1 MADNILT
8 YILELQDK
16 ISPKLKVI
24 NISNDK
30 MLEKW
35 SEIQVKMNAARKS
48 MSDTGNSIGS
58 LNEKI
63 AALRMQREWIPGSNT
78 AAIRATNH
86 EIQRLEK
93 EVQRLESLDGGKFK
107 KWMNDITGS
116 IPALVN
122 PLSMI
127 GTGMVLSVKKGM
139 ETELQKQNITSLLAG
154 DVDAAETLFNQISEY
169 GKKTV
174 YDKAGLID
182 AQKTMMSFGLS
193 GETAFKTLKQIGDIA
208 MGDANKMQSLSL
220 AFSQAT
226 SAGKLQGQDLMQLI
240 NAGFNPLQVISEH
253 TGKSMSQLKD
263 EMSKGQ
269 ISAEMLA
276 QAFTWATE
284 EGGLFYQGAEKAG
297 QTLSGRM
304 NQMKDSVDE
313 MLVAVF
319 GAIEPILSPLV
330 DFATKAISAIGNGIS
345 RVIGWLKKGRT
356 GATVFGI
363 ALGSLAAGL
372 VAMKVQALAAAAAVK
387 IKAAF
392 DAMATVSTL
401 GFKAAMDAL
410 NLSFLASPIFW
421 IVAAVV
427 ALVAAIAYVIYKT
440 EGWGKTWHNVTEYC
454 KLSFQQMGEWL
465 RLKWL
470 QIADFFMTGFE
481 TIEIG
486 WYKLQSLWD
495 SDAASAG
502 LNKIQQARDQRAA
515 EIADAQNKV
524 DELAAKRQEMKV
536 WEVTWN
542 SDKKLS
548 DVTGGV
554 KSKLG
559 INSQLADN
567 VNGEG
572 GGGGGGGDEAGKAAN
587 AVATGGTRNTQ
598 ITINLG
604 KMADITFNGSV
615 GENAEDIEKKFEEL
629 FLRVLFMA
637 QNA

>member
-86 EIQRLEK
+86 EIQRLENQ
-93 EVQRLESLDGGKFK
+93 VRRLENLDGGRFK
-107 KWMNDITGS
+107 KWMKDITGS

-127 GTGMVLSVKKGM
+127 GVGVVSSVKKGM
-139 ETELQKQNITSLLAG
+139 ENELQKQNITSLLAG
-154 DVDAAETLFNQISEY
+154 DTVAADTLFGQISEY
-169 GKKTV
+169 GKNTV
-174 YDKAGLID
+174 YDKAGLIE
-182 AQKTMMSFGLS
+182 AQKMMMSFGLS
-193 GETAFKTLKQIGDIA
+193 SEKSFNTLKQIGDIA
-208 MGDANKMQSLSL
+208 MGDANKMQSLAL

-284 EGGLFYQGAEKAG
+284 KGGLFYQGAEKAG

-345 RVIGWLKKGRT
+345 RVIGWFKNGGT

-567 VNGEG
+567 INGE
-572 GGGGGGGDEAGKAAN
+572 GGGGGGDEAGKAAN

>member
-86 EIQRLEK
+86 EIQRLENQ
-93 EVQRLESLDGGKFK
+93 VRRLENLDGGRFK
-107 KWMNDITGS
+107 KWMKDITGS

-127 GTGMVLSVKKGM
+127 GVGVVSSVKKGM
-139 ETELQKQNITSLLAG
+139 ENELQKQNITSLLAG
-154 DVDAAETLFNQISEY
+154 DTVAADTLFGQISEY
-169 GKKTV
+169 GKNTV
-174 YDKAGLID
+174 YDKAGLIE

-284 EGGLFYQGAEKAG
+284 KGGLFYQGAEKAG

-515 EIADAQNKV
+515 DIADAQNKV

-572 GGGGGGGDEAGKAAN
+572 GGGGGDEAGKAAN

-604 KMADITFNGSV
+604 KMADINFNGSV

>member
-16 ISPKLKVI
+16 ISPKLNVI

-86 EIQRLEK
+86 EIQRLENQ
-93 EVQRLESLDGGKFK
+93 VRRLENLDGGRFK
-107 KWMNDITGS
+107 KWMKDITGS

-127 GTGMVLSVKKGM
+127 GVGVVSSVKKGM
-139 ETELQKQNITSLLAG
+139 ENELQKQNITSLLAG
-154 DVDAAETLFNQISEY
+154 DTVAADKLFGQISEY

-174 YDKAGLID
+174 YDKAGLIE

-193 GETAFKTLKQIGDIA
+193 GEKSFNTLKQIGDIA
-208 MGDANKMQSLSL
+208 MGDSQKMQSLAL

-284 EGGLFYQGAEKAG
+284 KGGLFYQGAEKAG
-297 QTLSGRM
+297 QTMSGRM
-304 NQMKDSVDE
+304 NQLKDSVDE
-313 MLVAVF
+313 LLINAF
-319 GAIEPILSPLV
+319 GAIEPVLSPLV
-330 DFATKAISAIGNGIS
+330 DFATNAISAVGNGIAKVIEIFKEYKPI
-345 RVIGWLKKGRT
+345 VIGVA
-356 GATVFGI
+356 GAIGVLTIATNASSIATTVVSTATKIWAGAQALLNAVMAANPIVLIIAGI
-363 ALGSLAAGL
+363 AILIG
-372 VAMKVQALAAAAAVK
+372 V
-387 IKAAF
+387 I
-392 DAMATVSTL
+392 T
-401 GFKAAMDAL
+401 
-410 NLSFLASPIFW
+410 
-421 IVAAVV
+421 
-427 ALVAAIAYVIYKT
+427 YVISKT
-440 EGWGKTWHNVTEYC
+440 EGWGKTWHNVMEYC

-481 TIEIG
+481 TIKIG

-502 LNKIQQARDQRAA
+502 LDKIQQARDRRAE
-515 EIADAQNKV
+515 EIAAAQNKV

-548 DVTGGV
+548 DVKDKV
-554 KSKLG
+554 KGKLG
-559 INSQLADN
+559 INSQLEAS
-567 VNGEG
+567 VNGGLDNPTNNNSETVSLS
-572 GGGGGGGDEAGKAAN
+572 N
-587 AVATGGTRNTQ
+587 AIATGGTRST
-598 ITINLG
+598 IVTINLG
-604 KMADITFNGSV
+604 KMVESINFNGSV
-615 GENAEDIEKKFEEL
+615 GENAGDIEKKFEEL
-629 FLRVLFMA
+629 FLRVLYMA

>member
-86 EIQRLEK
+86 EIQRLENQ
-93 EVQRLESLDGGKFK
+93 VRRLENLDGGRFK
-107 KWMNDITGS
+107 KWMKDITGS

-127 GTGMVLSVKKGM
+127 GVGVVSSVKKGM
-139 ETELQKQNITSLLAG
+139 ENELQKQNITSLLAG

-572 GGGGGGGDEAGKAAN
+572 GGGGGDEAGKAAN

-604 KMADITFNGSV
+604 KMADINFNGSV
-615 GENAEDIEKKFEEL
+615 GENADDIEKKFEEL

>member
-284 EGGLFYQGAEKAG
+284 KGGLFYQGAEKAG
-297 QTLSGRM
+297 QTMSGRM

-572 GGGGGGGDEAGKAAN
+572 GGGGGDEAGKAAN

>member
-345 RVIGWLKKGRT
+345 RVIGWFKKGGT

-372 VAMKVQALAAAAAVK
+372 VALKVQALAAAAAVK

-495 SDAASAG
+495 SDAVSAG

-572 GGGGGGGDEAGKAAN
+572 GGGGGDEAGKAAN

-604 KMADITFNGSV
+604 KMADINFNGSV

>member
-345 RVIGWLKKGRT
+345 RVIGWFKNGGT

-572 GGGGGGGDEAGKAAN
+572 GGGGDEAGKAAN

-604 KMADITFNGSV
+604 KMADINFNGSV

>member
-86 EIQRLEK
+86 EIQRLENQ
-93 EVQRLESLDGGKFK
+93 VRRLENLDGGRFK
-107 KWMNDITGS
+107 KWMKDITGS

-127 GTGMVLSVKKGM
+127 GVGVVSSVKKGM
-139 ETELQKQNITSLLAG
+139 ENELQKQNITSLLAG
-154 DVDAAETLFNQISEY
+154 DTVAADTLFGQISEY
-169 GKKTV
+169 GKNTV
-174 YDKAGLID
+174 YDKAGLIE

-193 GETAFKTLKQIGDIA
+193 SEKSFNTLKQIGDIA
-208 MGDANKMQSLSL
+208 MGDANKMQSLAL

-345 RVIGWLKKGRT
+345 RVIGWFKNGGT

-572 GGGGGGGDEAGKAAN
+572 GGGGGDEAGKAAN

-604 KMADITFNGSV
+604 KMADINFNGSV

>member
-86 EIQRLEK
+86 EIQRLENQ
-93 EVQRLESLDGGKFK
+93 VRRLENLDGGRFK
-107 KWMNDITGS
+107 KWMKDITGS

-127 GTGMVLSVKKGM
+127 GVGVVSSVKKGM
-139 ETELQKQNITSLLAG
+139 ENELQKQNITSLLAG
-154 DVDAAETLFNQISEY
+154 DTVAADTLFGQISEY
-169 GKKTV
+169 GKNTV
-174 YDKAGLID
+174 YDKAGLIE

-208 MGDANKMQSLSL
+208 MGDANKMQSLAL

-345 RVIGWLKKGRT
+345 RVIGWFKNGGT

-572 GGGGGGGDEAGKAAN
+572 GGGGGDEAGKAAN

-604 KMADITFNGSV
+604 KMADINFNGSV

>member
-16 ISPKLKVI
+16 ISPALKAVNI
-24 NISNDK
+24 NNDK
-30 MLEKW
+30 MLGKW
-35 SEIQVKMNAARKS
+35 AEVETKINAAKRS

-63 AALRMQREWIPGSNT
+63 AALRTQREWIPASNT

-193 GETAFKTLKQIGDIA
+193 GETAFKTLRQIGDIA

-276 QAFTWATE
+276 QA
-284 EGGLFYQGAEKAG
+284 
-297 QTLSGRM
+297 
-304 NQMKDSVDE
+304 
-313 MLVAVF
+313 
-319 GAIEPILSPLV
+319 
-330 DFATKAISAIGNGIS
+330 
-345 RVIGWLKKGRT
+345 
-356 GATVFGI
+356 
-363 ALGSLAAGL
+363 
-372 VAMKVQALAAAAAVK
+372 
-387 IKAAF
+387 
-392 DAMATVSTL
+392 
-401 GFKAAMDAL
+401 
-410 NLSFLASPIFW
+410 
-421 IVAAVV
+421 
-427 ALVAAIAYVIYKT
+427 
-440 EGWGKTWHNVTEYC
+440 
-454 KLSFQQMGEWL
+454 
-465 RLKWL
+465 
-470 QIADFFMTGFE
+470 
-481 TIEIG
+481 
-486 WYKLQSLWD
+486 
-495 SDAASAG
+495 
-502 LNKIQQARDQRAA
+502 
-515 EIADAQNKV
+515 
-524 DELAAKRQEMKV
+524 
-536 WEVTWN
+536 
-542 SDKKLS
+542 
-548 DVTGGV
+548 
-554 KSKLG
+554 
-559 INSQLADN
+559 
-567 VNGEG
+567 
-572 GGGGGGGDEAGKAAN
+572 
-587 AVATGGTRNTQ
+587 
-598 ITINLG
+598 
-604 KMADITFNGSV
+604 
-615 GENAEDIEKKFEEL
+615 
-629 FLRVLFMA
+629 
-637 QNA
+637 

>member
-86 EIQRLEK
+86 EIQRLENQ
-93 EVQRLESLDGGKFK
+93 VRRLENLDGGRFK
-107 KWMNDITGS
+107 KWMKDITGS

-127 GTGMVLSVKKGM
+127 GVGVVSSVKKGM
-139 ETELQKQNITSLLAG
+139 ENELQKQNITSLLAG
-154 DVDAAETLFNQISEY
+154 DTVAADTLFGQISEY
-169 GKKTV
+169 GKNTV
-174 YDKAGLID
+174 YDKAGLIE

-193 GETAFKTLKQIGDIA
+193 GETAFKTLRQIGDIA

-345 RVIGWLKKGRT
+345 RVIGWFKNGGT

-572 GGGGGGGDEAGKAAN
+572 GGGGGDEAGKAAN

-604 KMADITFNGSV
+604 KMADINFNGSV

>member
-86 EIQRLEK
+86 EIQRLENQ
-93 EVQRLESLDGGKFK
+93 VRRLENLDGGRFK
-107 KWMNDITGS
+107 KWMKDITGS

-127 GTGMVLSVKKGM
+127 GVGVVSSVKKGM
-139 ETELQKQNITSLLAG
+139 ENELQKQNITSLLAG
-154 DVDAAETLFNQISEY
+154 DTVAADTLFGQISEY
-169 GKKTV
+169 GKNTV
-174 YDKAGLID
+174 YDKAGLIE

-193 GETAFKTLKQIGDIA
+193 SEKSFNTLKQIGDIA
-208 MGDANKMQSLSL
+208 MGDANKMQSLAL

-345 RVIGWLKKGRT
+345 RVIGWFKNGGT

-495 SDAASAG
+495 SDAVSAG

-572 GGGGGGGDEAGKAAN
+572 GGGGGDEAGKAAN

-604 KMADITFNGSV
+604 KMADINFNGSV

>member
-16 ISPKLKVI
+16 ISPALKAVNI
-24 NISNDK
+24 NNDK
-30 MLEKW
+30 MLGKW
-35 SEIQVKMNAARKS
+35 AEVETKINAAKRS

-63 AALRMQREWIPGSNT
+63 AALRTQREWIPASNT

-193 GETAFKTLKQIGDIA
+193 GETAFKTLRQIGDIA

-330 DFATKAISAIGNGIS
+330 DLATKAIAAIGNGIS
-345 RVIGWLKKGRT
+345 RVIGCFKNGGT
-356 GATVFGI
+356 GATVFRI
-363 ALGSLAAGL
+363 ALDSLAAGL

-427 ALVAAIAYVIYKT
+427 ALVAAIAYVINKT

-465 RLKWL
+465 VLKWL

-495 SDAASAG
+495 SDAASAVQ
-502 LNKIQQARDQRAA
+502 LLQQSRDQRAA

-524 DELAAKRQEMKV
+524 DELVAKRQEMKV

-567 VNGEG
+567 VNGK
-572 GGGGGGGDEAGKAAN
+572 GGGGGGDEAGKAAN

-604 KMADITFNGSV
+604 KMADINFNGSV

>member
-193 GETAFKTLKQIGDIA
+193 GETAFKTLRQIGDIA

-345 RVIGWLKKGRT
+345 RVIGWFKNGGT

-572 GGGGGGGDEAGKAAN
+572 GGGGGDEAGKAAN

-604 KMADITFNGSV
+604 KMADINFNGSV

>member
-16 ISPKLKVI
+16 ISPKLNVI

-86 EIQRLEK
+86 EIQRLENQ
-93 EVQRLESLDGGKFK
+93 VRRLENLDGGRFK
-107 KWMNDITGS
+107 KWMKDITGS

-127 GTGMVLSVKKGM
+127 GVGVVSSVKKGM
-139 ETELQKQNITSLLAG
+139 ENELQKQNITSLLAG
-154 DVDAAETLFNQISEY
+154 DTVAADTLFRQISEY
-169 GKKTV
+169 GKNTV
-174 YDKAGLID
+174 YDKAGLIE

-193 GETAFKTLKQIGDIA
+193 SEKSFNTLKQIGDIA
-208 MGDANKMQSLSL
+208 MGDANKMQSLAL

-284 EGGLFYQGAEKAG
+284 KGGLFYQGAEKAG
-297 QTLSGRM
+297 QTMSGRM
-304 NQMKDSVDE
+304 NQLKDSVDE
-313 MLVAVF
+313 LLINAF
-319 GAIEPILSPLV
+319 GAIEPVLSPLV
-330 DFATKAISAIGNGIS
+330 DFATNAISAVGNGIAKVIEIFKEYKPI
-345 RVIGWLKKGRT
+345 VIGVA
-356 GATVFGI
+356 GAIGVLTIATNASSIATTVVSTATKIWAGAQALLNAVMAANPIVLIIAGI
-363 ALGSLAAGL
+363 AILIG
-372 VAMKVQALAAAAAVK
+372 V
-387 IKAAF
+387 I
-392 DAMATVSTL
+392 T
-401 GFKAAMDAL
+401 
-410 NLSFLASPIFW
+410 
-421 IVAAVV
+421 
-427 ALVAAIAYVIYKT
+427 YVISKT
-440 EGWGKTWHNVTEYC
+440 EGWGKTWHNVMEYC

-481 TIEIG
+481 TIKIG

-502 LNKIQQARDQRAA
+502 LDKIQQARDRRAE
-515 EIADAQNKV
+515 EIAAAQNKV

-548 DVTGGV
+548 DVKDKVEG
-554 KSKLG
+554 KLG
-559 INSQLADN
+559 INSQLEAS
-567 VNGEG
+567 VNGGLDNPTNNNSETVSSS
-572 GGGGGGGDEAGKAAN
+572 N
-587 AVATGGTRNTQ
+587 AIATGGTRSTN

-604 KMADITFNGSV
+604 KMADITFNGGV
-615 GENAEDIEKKFEEL
+615 RENARELTSQLEEIL
-629 FLRVLFMA
+629 LRILYSA